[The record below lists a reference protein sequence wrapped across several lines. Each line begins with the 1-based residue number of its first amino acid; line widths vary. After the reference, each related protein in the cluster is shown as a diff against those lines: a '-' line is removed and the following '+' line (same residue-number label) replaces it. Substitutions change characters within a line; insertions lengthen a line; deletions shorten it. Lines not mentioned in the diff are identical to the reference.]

1 VSDLPELPPA
11 EAETRAKPDT
21 SRLPWGV
28 RLVPLAVASAL
39 MMEMLDAT
47 ALSTALPTLSRE
59 FMVEP
64 VHLKFALTSYI
75 MALAVAAPASG
86 WVAQRWG
93 PKRVFCIAMVVFL
106 LGSALCGF
114 SRSLPA
120 LIASRVV
127 QGIGGAMMTPVGRL
141 ILVSATPKERFVAA
155 MAWFSMP
162 ALIGPLL
169 GPPLAGFIIEW
180 ASWPWIFFVN
190 IPFGILGIAAVTAFV
205 PRLEEAH
212 PGRFD
217 IKGFLLAGA
226 AVISLVVLADTIGA
240 GLIPLWSQFAL
251 AAVSALFGAAFVRHS
266 FRRPDPV
273 LDLRLLAFPTFRAA
287 MLGGNLVRMG
297 LGATPFL
304 MPLLLQVALGWS
316 PVKAA
321 TVTIFTAV
329 GIFAMKPLA
338 APILK
343 RFGYRTTLICA
354 GVLAAFGAAAPAA
367 FGAWMPPVV
376 MMAILAWSGFV
387 RSMHFTAANTLGY
400 ADVPRER
407 VARAATLLAVTQ
419 QIGMSL
425 GITVGALALHLT
437 TLGGGPLTADRF
449 VFPFL
454 LIGAISLLAVPVYAR
469 LPRDAG
475 QSISGRS

>member
-1 VSDLPELPPA
+1 
-11 EAETRAKPDT
+11 
-21 SRLPWGV
+21 V

-39 MMEMLDAT
+39 MMEMLDST
-47 ALSTALPTLSRE
+47 ALSTALPTLARE
-59 FMVEP
+59 FSVEP

-75 MALAVAAPASG
+75 MAFAVACSGSG

-93 PKRVFCIAMVVFL
+93 PKRVFCIAMSVFL
-106 LGSALCGF
+106 LGSILCGL
-114 SRSLPA
+114 SQSLPQM
-120 LIASRVV
+120 IASRVV
-127 QGIGGAMMTPVGRL
+127 QGVGGAMMTPVGRL

-190 IPFGILGIAAVTAFV
+190 IPFGILGMAAVTAFV
-205 PRLEEAH
+205 PKLEEKH

-217 IKGFLLAGA
+217 VLGFLLAGA
-226 AVISLVVLADTIGA
+226 AIISLVVLADTIGA
-240 GLIPLWSQFAL
+240 GLIPLWSQVAL
-251 AAVSALFGAAFVRHS
+251 AAVSVLFAVLFIRHAL
-266 FRRPDPV
+266 RRPDPV
-273 LDLRLLAFPTFRAA
+273 LDLGLLAFPTFRTAL
-287 MLGGNLVRMG
+287 LGGNLMRMG

-304 MPLLLQVALGWS
+304 LALLLQVALGWS

-338 APILK
+338 APIIR
-343 RFGYRTTLICA
+343 RFGYRTTLIWA
-354 GVLAAFGAAAPAA
+354 GVLAALGAAAPAG
-367 FGAWMPPVV
+367 FGPWLPPVA
-376 MMAILAWSGFV
+376 MMAVLAWSGFV
-387 RSMHFTAANTLGY
+387 RSMHFTGVNTLAY
-400 ADVPRER
+400 ADVPRDR

-419 QIGMSL
+419 QVGMSL
-425 GITVGALALHLT
+425 GITVGALALHLA
-437 TLGGGPLTADRF
+437 TLGGGRLTPDRF

-454 LIGAISLLAVPVYAR
+454 LIGGLSVLAVPLYVR
-469 LPRDAG
+469 LPPDAG
-475 QSISGRS
+475 HAISGRKR